1 MKDNGPSAERI
12 RVTVND
18 EEVSVRSSAT
28 WGDAVT
34 TWRRWAGA
42 ALGRGE
48 AYLRDVTGAPID
60 AGGRV
65 VPGAVIHF
73 VRCGVE

>member
-1 MKDNGPSAERI
+1 MKENGASGKRI
-12 RVTVND
+12 QVTVND

-28 WGDAVT
+28 WGDAVA

-48 AYLRDVTGAPID
+48 AYLRDAAGAPLD
-60 AGGRV
+60 ADGRV
-65 VPGAVIHF
+65 EPGAAIHF

>member
-1 MKDNGPSAERI
+1 MRENGSSATRVH
-12 RVTVND
+12 VTVND

-28 WGDAVT
+28 WGDAIT
-34 TWRRWAGA
+34 TWRGWAGS

-48 AYLRDVTGAPID
+48 AYIRDAAGAPVD

>member
-1 MKDNGPSAERI
+1 MKENGNLKTHV

-34 TWRRWAGA
+34 TWRGWAGA

-48 AYLRDVTGAPID
+48 AYLRDAAGAPLD
-60 AGGRV
+60 SRGRV
-65 VPGAVIHF
+65 VPGATVHF

>member
-1 MKDNGPSAERI
+1 MKENGSKGTHVV
-12 RVTVND
+12 VTVND

-34 TWRRWAGA
+34 TWRGWAGT

-48 AYLRDVTGAPID
+48 AYLRDAAGAPVD
-60 AGGRV
+60 SHGRV